1 MLFVTTQKPF
11 SLSRYL
17 SFCHDFSLM
26 YRNGL
31 IKKVNL
37 KFYDVTAWLANYFHA
52 HIAKYLEK

>member
-17 SFCHDFSLM
+17 
-26 YRNGL
+26 NGL